1 MIATWLSTHSCRVTR
16 GRTIAWFVV
25 LVAAMAIIRL
35 YWWRDQ
41 SITLSYG
48 LPLLIGVVYR
58 SRGLLWSVTAVYA
71 VMVFYKAWILS
82 ELGLFSSERALQ
94 SGVMHLINLVV
105 VATAVHLIARLLSVL
120 DARHADLTRINQA
133 LRDREQEISRQ
144 NEELQ
149 AQTEELAQ
157 QNEEIQQQSE
167 ELRQQSEELQN
178 QSEQLQ
184 GANVELG
191 KRQELLERLLQSV
204 HAVGR
209 NGPEL
214 SSVCGPLLGLFS
226 DSAVALAVLQREA
239 DDLRVITFSGVPQ
252 LDRETVPFAQSFAA
266 FALDHDRVA
275 AITDLQLRP
284 EIVVPQPVGRSI
296 RSVLAAPLRISGRA
310 SGTIEVYSETPRN
323 WTQEQFH
330 ILEWAAAQCSM
341 MLETRGLQEQLRATN
356 ANLDRMVKSRT
367 GELQEMVHELEHFS
381 YTITHDLRA
390 PLRAMHGYAG
400 MLNENGGAGLSAE
413 NREYLRRIE
422 TAAAR
427 MDRLITD
434 ALSYSKAVRHELTM
448 TVVDPLPLLRG
459 MIESYPVF
467 QPPQATVEIAA
478 DLPPVLGNEAG
489 LTQCFSNLLDNAV
502 KFVPKG
508 RVPHV
513 RVQAE
518 SRDGSVR
525 LWIVDNGIGI
535 PPKMQARVFG
545 MFQRLSKEYEGTGI
559 GLALVRKV
567 TERMGGQVGVESDGE
582 GGSRFWIELK
592 DARKHGRL

>member
-1 MIATWLSTHSCRVTR
+1 MIASWLSTHSWRVTSVR
-16 GRTIAWFVV
+16 SVSWFAVMVV
-25 LVAAMAIIRL
+25 GMGFLRL
-35 YWWRDQ
+35 YWWHDQ
-41 SITLSYG
+41 VITLGYG
-48 LPLLIGVVYR
+48 LPLFICVLYR
-58 SRGLLWSVTAVYA
+58 SRRLLWSMTAAFA
-71 VMVFYKAWILS
+71 VMMIYKAGVLTA
-82 ELGLFSSERALQ
+82 LGLLSSERATL
-94 SGVMHLINLVV
+94 SASMHLISLGF
-105 VATAVHLIARLLSVL
+105 VASAIHLIARLLSSL
-120 DARHADLTRINQA
+120 DARGVELTRINQA

-149 AQTEELAQ
+149 AQGEELAQ

-167 ELRQQSEELQN
+167 ELRQQTEELQIQSEELQGSN
-178 QSEQLQ
+178 I
-184 GANVELG
+184 ELG
-191 KRQELLERLLQSV
+191 KRQELMERLLHSV
-204 HAVGR
+204 QAVGR
-209 NGPEL
+209 TAPDPR
-214 SSVCGPLLGLFS
+214 SICGPLLGLFS
-226 DSAVALAVLQREA
+226 ESAVALALFRREGNEM
-239 DDLRVITFSGVPQ
+239 RVVTFSGAPQ
-252 LDRETVPFAQSFAA
+252 LDRESVPVAESFGT
-266 FALDHDRVA
+266 FALEHDRVA
-275 AITDLQLRP
+275 AIVDLQLRP
-284 EIVVPQPVGRSI
+284 DIVVPHPVGRRV
-296 RSVLAAPLRISGRA
+296 RSVLAAPLRFDGHA
-310 SGTIEVYSETPRN
+310 SGSIEVYADAPRQ

-330 ILEWAAAQCSM
+330 ILEWAAAQCSL
-341 MLETRGLQEQLRATN
+341 MLEARGLQEQLVATN
-356 ANLDRMVKSRT
+356 ANLDRIVKART

-400 MLNENGGAGLSAE
+400 MLNENGGADLSSDS
-413 NREYLRRIE
+413 REYLRRIE

-448 TVVDPLPLLRG
+448 TVVDPLPLLKG

-467 QPPQATVEIAA
+467 QPPRATVEIAA

-518 SRDGSVR
+518 SRNGSVR
-525 LWIVDNGIGI
+525 LWFLDNGIGI
-535 PPKMQARVFG
+535 PPPLQSRVFG

-567 TERMGGQVGVESDGE
+567 AERMGGHVGVESEGD

-592 DARKHGRL
+592 DARKHGRA